1 MPRKMAG
8 SAMRTMEA
16 SIVAMS
22 IPSVVM
28 NNAAHLW
35 RSLTAGEPS
44 MWPAAEGTAV
54 MATTTG
60 PPTGRERSASVVCW
74 MPPPADLTGRRA
86 SCASGILP
94 SAYVSLTG
102 TRRSVSGDRI
112 RMARTHTNYAVTFV
126 VLGTAALAFS
136 LLQSLI
142 IPAIPQLEQTLHTSE
157 SGASWLLTA
166 YLLSAAIA
174 TPILGRVGD
183 MVGKERVIVAVLVA
197 LTVGSLLSALATSLP
212 VMLVGRVIQ
221 GTGGAVF
228 PLAFGI
234 IRDEFPAERVGG
246 AIGVMSAILGAGAGA
261 GIVLA
266 GPILVHLNY
275 HWLFWIPMIM
285 SATAT
290 VATFVFVPESP
301 VRAPG
306 RINWL
311 GASLMS
317 AWLVTGLLAISYA
330 PTWGWGDSSVLGL
343 LGATA
348 VLIVVWAV
356 SENRS
361 DSPLVDMKMMRIP
374 AVWSTNL
381 AALLFGF
388 GMFAMFITLPQ
399 FTETPTRA
407 GYGFGASVTQSGLYL
422 APFAGAMVIF
432 APMTGRLSKAVGSK
446 MVLVAGSL
454 FCASSYLLLVLEHTQ
469 QWSIYTASGL
479 LGIGIALGFASMA
492 NLIID
497 AVPAEQ
503 TGVATGMNTNI
514 RNIGAALG
522 SGIATSLVVS
532 GLLPDGFPKEHGY
545 MLAFA
550 VSGLALVVAALA
562 ALTIPKRAAPSV
574 VAREAHPG
582 LTAEAEVIVGAV
594 AFGPEDLA

>member
-1 MPRKMAG
+1 
-8 SAMRTMEA
+8 
-16 SIVAMS
+16 
-22 IPSVVM
+22 
-28 NNAAHLW
+28 
-35 RSLTAGEPS
+35 
-44 MWPAAEGTAV
+44 
-54 MATTTG
+54 
-60 PPTGRERSASVVCW
+60 
-74 MPPPADLTGRRA
+74 
-86 SCASGILP
+86 
-94 SAYVSLTG
+94 
-102 TRRSVSGDRI
+102 
-112 RMARTHTNYAVTFV
+112 MARTHTHYAVTFA

-142 IPAIPQLEQTLHTSE
+142 IPAIPQLENTLHTSE

-183 MVGKERVIVAVLVA
+183 ILGKEKVIVAVLIA
-197 LTVGSLLSALATSLP
+197 LTVGSLISALATTLP

-221 GTGGAVF
+221 GAGGAVF

-234 IRDEFPAERVGG
+234 IRDEFPAQRVAG

-290 VATFVFVPESP
+290 VATFLFVPESP
-301 VRAPG
+301 VRAPAG
-306 RINWL
+306 INWL
-311 GASLMS
+311 GAFLMS

-330 PTWGWGDSSVLGL
+330 PTWGWGSTSVIALIA
-343 LGATA
+343 ATA
-348 VLIVVWAV
+348 ILLVAWVI

-374 AVWSTNL
+374 AVRSTNL
-381 AALLFGF
+381 VALLFGF

-399 FTETPTRA
+399 FTETPTKA

-422 APFAGAMVIF
+422 VPFAVAMVIV
-432 APMTGRLSKAVGSK
+432 APMTGRLSRAVGSK
-446 MVLVAGSL
+446 FVLVAGSL
-454 FCASSYLLLVLEHTQ
+454 FAASSYLLLVLDHDH
-469 QWSIYTASGL
+469 QWSIYSASGL

-492 NLIID
+492 NLIIE
-497 AVPAEQ
+497 AVSTEQ

-522 SGIATSLVVS
+522 SGIATSLIVS
-532 GLLPDGFPKEHGY
+532 SLLPDGTPKEHGY
-545 MLAFA
+545 VLAFA
-550 VSGLALVVAALA
+550 VSGLALAVAALA
-562 ALTIPKRAAPSV
+562 ALDHP
-574 VAREAHPG
+574 EAD
-582 LTAEAEVIVGAV
+582 GAV
-594 AFGPEDLA
+594 RRSA

>member
-1 MPRKMAG
+1 
-8 SAMRTMEA
+8 
-16 SIVAMS
+16 
-22 IPSVVM
+22 
-28 NNAAHLW
+28 
-35 RSLTAGEPS
+35 
-44 MWPAAEGTAV
+44 
-54 MATTTG
+54 MAT
-60 PPTGRERSASVVCW
+60 RS
-74 MPPPADLTGRRA
+74 
-86 SCASGILP
+86 
-94 SAYVSLTG
+94 
-102 TRRSVSGDRI
+102 
-112 RMARTHTNYAVTFV
+112 TNYALTFA
-126 VLGTAALAFS
+126 VLGTAALAFA

-183 MVGKERVIVAVLVA
+183 MLGKEKIIVAVLIA
-197 LTVGSLLSALATSLP
+197 LTVGSLISALATSLP

-234 IRDEFPAERVGG
+234 IRDEFPAERVAG

-285 SATAT
+285 SAIAT
-290 VATFVFVPESP
+290 VATYLFVSESP
-301 VRAPG
+301 IRAPG

-311 GASLMS
+311 GATLMS

-330 PTWGWGDSSVLGL
+330 PMWGWANSSVIGL
-343 LGATA
+343 LIATG
-348 VLIVVWAV
+348 VLLVIWVVV
-356 SENRS
+356 ENRS

-388 GMFAMFITLPQ
+388 GMFAMFVTLPQ
-399 FTETPTRA
+399 FTETPTHA
-407 GYGFGASVTQSGLYL
+407 GYGFGSSVTQSGLYL
-422 APFAGAMVIF
+422 APFAAAMVVV
-432 APMTGRLSKAVGSK
+432 APMTGRLSRAFGSKKILVVGS
-446 MVLVAGSL
+446 LIT
-454 FCASSYLLLVLEHTQ
+454 ASSYLLLILDHTD
-469 QWSIYTASGL
+469 QWSIYVATTL
-479 LGIGIALGFASMA
+479 LGIGIALGFASLA
-492 NLIID
+492 HLVIE
-497 AVPAEQ
+497 AVPAQQ

-532 GLLPDGFPKEHGY
+532 GLAPGGFPKENGY
-545 MLAFA
+545 ILAFA

-562 ALTIPKRAAPSV
+562 ALAIPKREAPSIV
-574 VAREAHPG
+574 EREPHPA
-582 LTAEAEVIVGAV
+582 LTAEAEVIVGAI

>member
-1 MPRKMAG
+1 MAK
-8 SAMRTMEA
+8 RTTNDA
-16 SIVAMS
+16 
-22 IPSVVM
+22 
-28 NNAAHLW
+28 
-35 RSLTAGEPS
+35 LTFA
-44 MWPAAEGTAV
+44 
-54 MATTTG
+54 
-60 PPTGRERSASVVCW
+60 
-74 MPPPADLTGRRA
+74 
-86 SCASGILP
+86 
-94 SAYVSLTG
+94 
-102 TRRSVSGDRI
+102 
-112 RMARTHTNYAVTFV
+112 
-126 VLGTAALAFS
+126 VLGTAALAFA

-183 MVGKERVIVAVLVA
+183 MLGKEKVIVAVLIA

-234 IRDEFPAERVGG
+234 IRDEFPAERVAG

-285 SATAT
+285 SAIAT
-290 VATFVFVPESP
+290 VATYLFVSESP

-306 RINWL
+306 RINWS
-311 GASLMS
+311 GAALMS

-330 PTWGWGDSSVLGL
+330 PMWGWADSSVIGL
-343 LGATA
+343 LVATGILL
-348 VLIVVWAV
+348 VIWVVV
-356 SENRS
+356 ENRS

-388 GMFAMFITLPQ
+388 GMFAMFVTLPQ
-399 FTETPTRA
+399 FAETPSHA

-422 APFAGAMVIF
+422 APFAAAMVIV
-432 APMTGRLSKAVGSK
+432 APMTGRLSKAFGSK
-446 MVLVAGSL
+446 MVLVVGSL
-454 FCASSYLLLVLEHTQ
+454 ITGSSYLLLILNHSD
-469 QWSIYTASGL
+469 QWSIYVATGL

-492 NLIID
+492 NLIIE

-532 GLLPDGFPKEHGY
+532 GLLPDGFPKEGGY
-545 MLAFA
+545 ILAFA

-562 ALTIPKRAAPSV
+562 ALAIPKRTTASIV
-574 VAREAHPG
+574 ERETHPA
-582 LTAEAEVIVGAV
+582 LTAEAEVIVGAI

>member
-1 MPRKMAG
+1 MAK
-8 SAMRTMEA
+8 RT
-16 SIVAMS
+16 
-22 IPSVVM
+22 
-28 NNAAHLW
+28 
-35 RSLTAGEPS
+35 
-44 MWPAAEGTAV
+44 
-54 MATTTG
+54 
-60 PPTGRERSASVVCW
+60 
-74 MPPPADLTGRRA
+74 
-86 SCASGILP
+86 
-94 SAYVSLTG
+94 
-102 TRRSVSGDRI
+102 
-112 RMARTHTNYAVTFV
+112 TNYALTFA
-126 VLGTAALAFS
+126 VLGTAALAFA

-183 MVGKERVIVAVLVA
+183 MLGKEKIIVAVLIA

-228 PLAFGI
+228 PLAFWI
-234 IRDEFPAERVGG
+234 IRDEFPAERVAG

-285 SATAT
+285 SGVAT
-290 VATFVFVPESP
+290 VATYLFVPESP

-311 GASLMS
+311 GAGLMS

-330 PTWGWGDSSVLGL
+330 PIWGWANASVIGL
-343 LGATA
+343 LVATVVLLVIWVA
-348 VLIVVWAV
+348 V
-356 SENRS
+356 ENRS
-361 DSPLVDMKMMRIP
+361 NSPLVDMKMMRIP

-388 GMFAMFITLPQ
+388 GMFAMFVTLPQ
-399 FTETPTRA
+399 FTETPTQS

-422 APFAGAMVIF
+422 APFAAAMVIF
-432 APMTGRLSKAVGSK
+432 APMTGRLSKAFGSK
-446 MVLVAGSL
+446 MVLIVGSL
-454 FCASSYLLLVLEHTQ
+454 ITGSSYLLLILNHTD
-469 QWSIYTASGL
+469 QWSIYFATGL
-479 LGIGIALGFASMA
+479 LGLGIALGFASMA
-492 NLIID
+492 NLIIE

-532 GLLPDGFPKEHGY
+532 GLLPDGFPKENGY
-545 MLAFA
+545 ILAFA

-562 ALTIPKRAAPSV
+562 ALAIPKRTTASIV
-574 VAREAHPG
+574 ERETHPA
-582 LTAEAEVIVGAV
+582 LTAEAEVIVGAM

>member
-1 MPRKMAG
+1 
-8 SAMRTMEA
+8 
-16 SIVAMS
+16 
-22 IPSVVM
+22 
-28 NNAAHLW
+28 
-35 RSLTAGEPS
+35 
-44 MWPAAEGTAV
+44 
-54 MATTTG
+54 MAT
-60 PPTGRERSASVVCW
+60 RS
-74 MPPPADLTGRRA
+74 
-86 SCASGILP
+86 
-94 SAYVSLTG
+94 
-102 TRRSVSGDRI
+102 
-112 RMARTHTNYAVTFV
+112 TNYALTFA
-126 VLGTAALAFS
+126 VLGTAALAFA

-183 MVGKERVIVAVLVA
+183 MLGKEKIIVAVLIA
-197 LTVGSLLSALATSLP
+197 LTVGSLISALATSLP

-221 GTGGAVF
+221 GTGGAIF

-234 IRDEFPAERVGG
+234 IRDEFPAERVAG

-285 SATAT
+285 SAIAT
-290 VATFVFVPESP
+290 VATYLFVSESP
-301 VRAPG
+301 IRAPG

-311 GASLMS
+311 GAALMS

-330 PTWGWGDSSVLGL
+330 PLWGWANSSVIGL
-343 LGATA
+343 LIATG
-348 VLIVVWAV
+348 VLLVIWVVV
-356 SENRS
+356 ENRS
-361 DSPLVDMKMMRIP
+361 DSPLVDMRMMRIP

-388 GMFAMFITLPQ
+388 GMFAMFVTLPQ
-399 FTETPTRA
+399 FAETPTHT

-422 APFAGAMVIF
+422 APFAAAMVVV
-432 APMTGRLSKAVGSK
+432 APMTGRLSKAFGSK
-446 MVLVAGSL
+446 KVLVAGSL
-454 FCASSYLLLVLEHTQ
+454 ITASSYLLLIVDHTD
-469 QWSIYTASGL
+469 QWSIYVATTL

-492 NLIID
+492 NLIIE
-497 AVPAEQ
+497 AVPAQQ

-532 GLLPDGFPKEHGY
+532 GLAPGGFPKEHGY

-562 ALTIPKRAAPSV
+562 ALAIPKRDAPSIV
-574 VAREAHPG
+574 ERELHPA
-582 LTAEAEVIVGAV
+582 LTAEAEVIVGAI